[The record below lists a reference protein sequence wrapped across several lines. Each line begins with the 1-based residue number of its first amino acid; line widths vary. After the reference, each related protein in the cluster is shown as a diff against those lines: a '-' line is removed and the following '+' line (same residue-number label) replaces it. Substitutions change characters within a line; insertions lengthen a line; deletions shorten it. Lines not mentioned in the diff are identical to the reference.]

1 MRRLFV
7 SAVLTFVVIASVG
20 CKPPAQPT
28 PPAEEPA
35 AQAATAQT
43 PEAEARQIFSGRC
56 APCHG
61 AAGAGDGAAAAA
73 LNPRPANFHLAAWQS
88 GVTDAQIDAVILQ
101 GGAAV
106 GKSAAMPPNPDLS
119 SKPAV
124 LAALRTMIRG
134 MR

>member
-1 MRRLFV
+1 MRRFLV
-7 SAVLTFVVIASVG
+7 SAVLSLVAIASVG
-20 CKPPAQPT
+20 CKPPA
-28 PPAEEPA
+28 PPAASVEEPA
-35 AQAATAQT
+35 APAAAAT
-43 PEAEARQIFSGRC
+43 PEAEARQIFAGRC

-61 AAGAGDGAAAAA
+61 TAGAGDGAAAAA
-73 LNPRPANFHLAAWQS
+73 LNPRPANFRQAAWQD
-88 GVTDAQIDAVILQ
+88 GITDAQIDAVILQ

-124 LAALRTMIRG
+124 VAALRTMIRG